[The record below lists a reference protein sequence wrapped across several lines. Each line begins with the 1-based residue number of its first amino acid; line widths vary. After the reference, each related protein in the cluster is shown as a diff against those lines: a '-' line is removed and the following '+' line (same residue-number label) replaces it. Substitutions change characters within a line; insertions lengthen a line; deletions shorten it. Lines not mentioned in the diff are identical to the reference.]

1 MQSLRPVRRVAE
13 LVSLGGM
20 STTNITTRM
29 TSTAWRQGAVNA
41 LICGVGVLLAW
52 LAFAFIISLILSQSI
67 SASFRPSFLA
77 VWGLAFLAFLGSWIY
92 GRCVR
97 GRILLDCGPHPKRW
111 LFVVYLVLFVF
122 IGFRTASTATSAPD
136 GFSIAGLAFASS
148 FGVYWLII
156 AFGRLQVREHGIW
169 SYWGLLRWSKVGSY
183 HWAADSTLLLTT
195 RGRLSFLRG
204 ALPVAP
210 EHRQAVDDLLTQFC
224 GGRHVA

>member
-1 MQSLRPVRRVAE
+1 MNTPH
-13 LVSLGGM
+13 
-20 STTNITTRM
+20 ITTRM
-29 TSTAWRQGAVNA
+29 TSTAWRQGVGNA

-52 LAFAFIISLILSQSI
+52 LAFAFIISLILSQSV
-67 SASFRPSFLA
+67 STSFRPAFLT
-77 VWGLAFLAFLGSWIY
+77 VWGLAFLAFIGSWIY
-92 GRCVR
+92 GRYAR

-111 LFVVYLVLFVF
+111 LFVLNLVLFAF

-136 GFSIAGLAFASS
+136 GFSIGGLVLASS

-156 AFGRLQVREHGIW
+156 AFGRLQVSEHGIW
-169 SYWGLLRWSKVGSY
+169 QYWSLLRWSKVGAY
-183 HWAADSTLLLTT
+183 RWADDSTLLLTT

-224 GGRHVA
+224 GVRHVV